1 MSPVDLSTT
10 WMGLPLASPL
20 VVGACAPLS
29 ADPDRIPVLAEQ
41 GAAAVVL
48 HSLFLEQVERDW
60 LEWDHHHQHGSES
73 YAESLSYQPV
83 VDPSHLGLEGYLREI
98 ETARRRV
105 DIPIIASLNGVR
117 PGHWQ
122 EAARAIEQAGASA
135 LELNLYAVPTDTSL
149 PGAAIEADHE
159 QIVRTVCGA
168 VSVPV
173 AVKLS
178 PTYTNLAHVAQ
189 RFLEAGARG
198 LVLFNRFHQPDIDID
213 TLELRPDRL
222 LSSPADLRPPLRWIA
237 LLEGRVTVDFAAS
250 GGVDTA
256 ADVVRLLMVGA
267 RITQVVSCL
276 LRHGPAHLRHLEA
289 DLRTWLEEHDHG
301 SLRQLQGC
309 MGQRRCPD
317 PQEYERAQYI
327 RALGSYVPTA
337 WPEARQGLRPL
348 ARQQP

>member
-20 VVGACAPLS
+20 VVGACGPLS
-29 ADPDRIPVLAEQ
+29 ADPDRIPLLAEQ

-60 LEWDHHHQHGSES
+60 QEWQHHQLQGSES
-73 YAESLSYQPV
+73 YAESLSYQPP
-83 VDPSHLGLEGYLREI
+83 VDPSHLGLEGYLHDI

-105 DIPIIASLNGVR
+105 DIPIMASLNGVH

-149 PGAAIEADHE
+149 SAAAIEAE
-159 QIVRTVCGA
+159 QEEIVRSVCGA
-168 VSVPV
+168 VALPV

-178 PTYTNLAHVAQ
+178 PYYTNLTSMAQ
-189 RFLEAGARG
+189 RFQAAGAQG

-213 TLELRPDRL
+213 TLSICADRL

-237 LLEGRVTVDFAAS
+237 LLEGRVPVNFAAS
-250 GGVDTA
+250 GGIDTA
-256 ADVVRLLMVGA
+256 TDVVRLLMVGA

-276 LRHGPAHLRHLEA
+276 LRHGPAHLRRLET

-327 RALGSYVPTA
+327 RALGSYTPSA
-337 WPEARQGLRPL
+337 WPESRQALR
-348 ARQQP
+348 ATTRQQP